1 MVDTRLFFLGSP
13 RIEHAGAVVEVDTRK
28 AVALLAY
35 LSLEEGR
42 HGRDTLAGLL
52 WPEYSQT
59 KSRAALRRTLSALS
73 TLRSEGPLNVDR
85 ESVLLDRDKAW
96 IDVVRFRHLLEEC
109 RTHGHSENEVCP
121 ACLPIL
127 SEVSE
132 LYHGDF
138 LAGFGLRDSF
148 NFDDWQYFQAESLR
162 RELGG
167 ALERLARGFGA
178 RNEWEHSVAY
188 ARRRLTLDPLSEPA
202 HRALMQAYA
211 LSGQRADALR
221 QYRECARTLEKELSV
236 PPLAETTRLYRIIEQ
251 GETPPPFSIHTAP
264 KADALHPE
272 SASETRFSGSPMV
285 GRAEEWE
292 DLRKAYESETEGH
305 VVALEGEAGIGKT
318 RLAKEFMAHVRESGA
333 VTPAARCYAGETN
346 LAYGPFTEALESALG
361 QAALVPRLEKIPV
374 HLSSEA
380 ARLLPGLAELFPDLP
395 DAPPLDAP
403 GAQGRFFEGV
413 SRVLMAVCE
422 GTPPGLLFLDD
433 LQWAD
438 DASLDLLSYLVRRL
452 EAKPLRIL
460 IAWRE
465 EEVPERHRLRALMR
479 EAQRAGHA
487 TVLRLGRLEA
497 PSVAELVRS
506 VAGEDEELERRLYD
520 ETEGLPLFLTEYLA
534 AAVRGE
540 LGPENGAWSLPGG
553 VRDLLEGRLHALNE
567 TEEQLLAAAAAIGR
581 SFDFD
586 TVREV
591 SGRSEEETIAA
602 IEELSSRTL
611 IREVP
616 ESAGDGYPV
625 YDFSHEKLRE
635 IVYEKTSLARR
646 RLLHRRIATAFA
658 DRARRR
664 RECGSLAG
672 QVSYHYRMAGQDT
685 EAAEYAK
692 LAGEHARALYANAEA
707 LSHYRTA
714 LALGYPDA
722 AALHAAIGDL
732 RTLTGEYEQA
742 LASYE
747 TAAALSTG
755 EDLAGIERKL
765 GDVHGR
771 RGEWDLAESHWA
783 TALEALGEA
792 ASPERA
798 RLYADRSL
806 LAHRQGHDEAASEF
820 GRRALELAAEAD
832 DERTLVQAHNAL
844 GILASNREDLD
855 QARRH
860 LEHSLALAESLDDPE
875 ARIAALNNLAL
886 ALGRGGEVEE
896 AMDLAGTALALCV
909 SLGDRH
915 REAALHNNLTDLLHA
930 AERQEESMAHLKE
943 AVAIFAEI
951 GEQGT
956 LQPEIW
962 KLVDW

>member
-1 MVDTRLFFLGSP
+1 MPDTRLFLLGSP
-13 RIEHAGAVVEVDTRK
+13 RIEHAGAVIEVDTRK

-35 LSLEEGR
+35 LSIEEGR
-42 HGRDTLAGLL
+42 HGRDALAGLL
-52 WPEYSQT
+52 WPEYSQS

-73 TLRSEGPLNVDR
+73 GLRSAGPLEVDR
-85 ESVLLDRDKAW
+85 ESAALNRDGTW
-96 IDVVRFRHLLEEC
+96 IDAVRFRELLERC
-109 RTHGHSENEVCP
+109 RTHGHPETEVCA

-127 SEVSE
+127 SEAAG

-148 NFDDWQYFQAESLR
+148 DFDDWQYFQAESLR

-167 ALERLARGFGA
+167 ALERLARGYGA
-178 RNEWEHSVAY
+178 RNEWEQAIAY
-188 ARRRLTLDPLSEPA
+188 ARRRLALDPLSESA

-221 QYRECARTLEKELSV
+221 QYRECVRTLEKELGV
-236 PPLAETTRLYRIIEQ
+236 PPLAETTGLYRTIEQ
-251 GETPPPFSIHTAP
+251 GGTPPPFSIHTVP
-264 KADALHPE
+264 EADTLQPE
-272 SASETRFSGSPMV
+272 SASEVRFSGSPMV
-285 GRAEEWE
+285 GRAREWE
-292 DLRKAYESETEGH
+292 DLRKAYGPEARGY
-305 VVALEGEAGIGKT
+305 VVVLEGEAGIGKT
-318 RLAKEFMAHVRESGA
+318 RLAEEFVAHVRESGA
-333 VTPAARCYAGETN
+333 VALAARCYAGETN
-346 LAYGPFTEALESALG
+346 LAYGPFAEALESALG
-361 QAALVPRLEKIPV
+361 QTDVASRLEEIPDY
-374 HLSSEA
+374 LLSEA
-380 ARLLPGLAELFPDLP
+380 RRLLPGLAGLFPDLP

-403 GAQGRFFEGV
+403 GAQSRFFEGV
-413 SRVLMAVCE
+413 SRVLLAVCGGE
-422 GTPPGLLFLDD
+422 PSGILFLDD

-452 EAKPLRIL
+452 DAKPLRVL
-460 IAWRE
+460 VAWRE
-465 EEVPERHRLRALMR
+465 EEVPEGHRLRALVR

-487 TVLRLGRLEA
+487 RILELGRLEA
-497 PSVAELVRS
+497 PSVRELVRS

-540 LGPENGAWSLPGG
+540 LGPESGAWSLPGG
-553 VRDLLEGRLHALNE
+553 VRDLLEGRLQSLNE
-567 TEEQLLAAAAAIGR
+567 TGKQLLAAAAAIGR

-586 TVREV
+586 TAREA

-602 IEELSSRTL
+602 IEELGSRFL

-616 ESAGDGYPV
+616 ESAKEGYPV

-635 IVYEKTSLARR
+635 IVYEKTSLARK
-646 RLLHRRIATAFA
+646 RLLHQRIATALA
-658 DRARRR
+658 DRADRR
-664 RECGSLAG
+664 REGGSLAG
-672 QVSYHYRMAGQDT
+672 QISYHYRMAGQDA

-692 LAGEHARALYANAEA
+692 LAGEHARALYANGEA
-707 LSHYRTA
+707 LSHYQTA

-747 TAAALSTG
+747 TAAALSAG

-771 RGEWDLAESHWA
+771 RGEWELAESHYA
-783 TALEALGEA
+783 AALEALGEDG
-792 ASPERA
+792 SPERA

-806 LAHRQGHDEAASEF
+806 LAHRQGQDEAASEF
-820 GRRALELAAEAD
+820 ARRALDLAEEAD
-832 DERTLVQAHNAL
+832 DERALVQAHNAL
-844 GILASNREDLD
+844 GILASSRGDFGE
-855 QARRH
+855 ARRR
-860 LEHSLALAESLDDPE
+860 LERSLALAESLNDPE

-886 ALGRGGEVEE
+886 ALGRGEEVEE

-915 REAALHNNLTDLLHA
+915 REAALRNNLADLLHTA
-930 AERQEESMAHLKE
+930 GRQEESMSHLKE

-951 GEQGT
+951 GEEGA
-956 LQPEIW
+956 LRPEIW
-962 KLVDW
+962 KLVEW